1 MIHLVN
7 MLTAVGTGIRV
18 GLLIAIW
25 RTSSGDNAVL
35 DLNSIGTAMVFL
47 FVQAFIYQAFLTIGA
62 ALSFPVTGSAYRIP
76 LLNMVDALEHQCK
89 LMNTLADDAGK
100 SAKDIDMSLYAAQEG
115 DEFYD

>member
-1 MIHLVN
+1 MIHFVN
-7 MLTAVGTGIRV
+7 MLTALGTGLKV
-18 GLLIAIW
+18 GLLISQA
-25 RTSSGDNAVL
+25 RQAHRPV
-35 DLNSIGTAMVFL
+35 DLNQIGTALVFL

-100 SAKDIDMSLYAAQEG
+100 SEKEIDL
-115 DEFYD
+115 